1 MTYSNFSISRQ
12 MAVRPKQ
19 LTACSL
25 FNIFR
30 DHPQTFVAG
39 ITDGAKA
46 NGVLG
51 IRECV
56 FFLLCLQTQKSFY
69 TWSLLRSSKKDFG
82 VIICDE
88 PEMESDR
95 WWLLTPVYRL
105 GRCLLTYTYQLSLP
119 SFSKHSWLHMRTV
132 LRRSK
137 RHRLRTR
144 SIVVRS

>member
-1 MTYSNFSISRQ
+1 

-56 FFLLCLQTQKSFY
+56 FYFACKHE
-69 TWSLLRSSKKDFG
+69 SLFTREVYSGHLRKISA
-82 VIICDE
+82 
-88 PEMESDR
+88 
-95 WWLLTPVYRL
+95 
-105 GRCLLTYTYQLSLP
+105 
-119 SFSKHSWLHMRTV
+119 
-132 LRRSK
+132 
-137 RHRLRTR
+137 
-144 SIVVRS
+144 